1 MRGLSARAALRGLMC
16 RTRAPVASLL
26 ARSSSG
32 ESAHPAAM
40 REVGRAEAPQASA
53 GARAGPGAGG
63 LRPRDWPAGAAR
75 PSGSRRAGALHAPP
89 PPPLTPTQPPT
100 PPLTSSPCS
109 GQGVPSVPGQ
119 EEARSLGATLCSGL
133 GAPERG
139 HSHQMNTAVLG
150 RFSLWPIPAR
160 WYPQGPLP

>member
-1 MRGLSARAALRGLMC
+1 MRGLSGRAALRGLMC

-89 PPPLTPTQPPT
+89 T
-100 PPLTSSPCS
+100 TST
-109 GQGVPSVPGQ
+109 
-119 EEARSLGATLCSGL
+119 A
-133 GAPERG
+133 
-139 HSHQMNTAVLG
+139 HSHPAPHAPAHLLTVLRAG
-150 RFSLWPIPAR
+150 G
-160 WYPQGPLP
+160 PQGSRAAGSQKPGGHTLRRTRGS